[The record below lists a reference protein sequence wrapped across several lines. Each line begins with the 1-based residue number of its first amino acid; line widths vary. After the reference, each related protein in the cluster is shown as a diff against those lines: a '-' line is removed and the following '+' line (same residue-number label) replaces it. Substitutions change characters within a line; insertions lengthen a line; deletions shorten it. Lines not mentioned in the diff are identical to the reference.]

1 MYDQYV
7 ESNYNLRVVRY
18 DEEKLKE
25 EYQSFNK
32 NELEAFFIG
41 RDILKRVNTEKVY
54 DKETNEYRL
63 MTYKDVAIL
72 VATKQTM
79 GLYKKINNITE
90 FKASEIETLVNLLGI
105 SDVGKI
111 FFNGNVELKST

>member
-1 MYDQYV
+1 MTNTV
-7 ESNYNLRVVRY
+7 
-18 DEEKLKE
+18 
-25 EYQSFNK
+25 
-32 NELEAFFIG
+32 ELE
-41 RDILKRVNTEKVY
+41 
-54 DKETNEYRL
+54 
-63 MTYKDVAIL
+63 VAI
-72 VATKQTM
+72 VRAGFTKRELAKRLGLSEM